1 MGYDLHIT
9 RAESWEK
16 SAEQPI
22 ALQELISLAQQ
33 DPHLHVWVSWSGH
46 TEGKREAWFYY
57 HDGLIGI
64 KNPDEQTIAKTI
76 EIAKKLN
83 AHVQGDSGESYG
95 APLQKKSFW
104 KKIIN

>member
-22 ALQELISLAQQ
+22 ALQEFIALAQQ

-46 TEGKREAWFYY
+46 TEGKREAWFYFSN
-57 HDGLIGI
+57 GSVGI

-76 EIAKKLN
+76 EIAKKLD
-83 AHVQGDSGESYG
+83 AHVQGDEGEPYDD
-95 APLQKKSFW
+95 PLQKNHFGKR
-104 KKIIN
+104 